1 MPSNDFIVFGAPKIE
16 QDEIDEVVR
25 CLESGWIGTGPR
37 VARFEKEFGLYKGQP
52 FAAAVSS
59 CTAAMHL
66 SVLAAGISEGD
77 EVITTP
83 MTFCATVNA
92 IIHAGATPV
101 LADVDPLTMNIDPVE
116 VEARI
121 SPKTKAILPVHFAGR
136 AANMDALMGIA
147 ERHGLK
153 IIEDCAHAIETE
165 YHGRRAGTF
174 GDFGCFSFYATKN
187 VTTGEGGMVL
197 TRNEEDLARIK
208 MLALHGMSKDAWK
221 RFSDEGYKHYFVVE
235 TGFKYNMM
243 DLQAA
248 LGLHQLERVESN
260 WRRREEIWQ
269 QYNKA
274 FAGLAVTLPADP
286 EPDTRHAYHLYT
298 ILVDEAV
305 AEISRDEFLDAMTAN
320 DIGVGVHYLSVP
332 EHPVY
337 QDKFGWQP
345 EDYPNA
351 MRIGRQTVSLP
362 LSAKLTDAEVSHVI
376 GAVQGTLRAESK
388 VRRVKQESSR
398 GYSRMDADKN
408 DEQTITSTDET
419 TKGKVQGATSQDRG
433 GCGQPFFAPGA

>member
-1 MPSNDFIVFGAPKIE
+1 MSTSDFIIFGAPLLE
-16 QDEIDEVVR
+16 QDEFDEVAQ

-37 VARFEKEFGLYKGQP
+37 VARFEREFAAYKEHS

-66 SVLAAGISEGD
+66 SVLAAGIGAGD

-101 LADVDPLTMNIDPVE
+101 LADVDLRTMNIDPAE

-121 SPKTKAILPVHFAGR
+121 TPKTKAILPVHFAGR
-136 AANMDALMGIA
+136 PADMDALIA
-147 ERHGLK
+147 IAQRHGLK
-153 IIEDCAHAIETE
+153 VIEDCAHAIETE
-165 YHGRRAGTF
+165 LRGRKAGTM

-197 TRNEEDLARIK
+197 TRSEEDLARIK

-221 RFSDEGYKHYFVVE
+221 RFSDEGYKHYYVVD

-248 LGLHQLERVESN
+248 LGIHQLRRVEKN
-260 WRRREEIWQ
+260 WLRRQEIWQ
-269 QYNKA
+269 RYNES
-274 FAGLAVTLPADP
+274 FAGLPVTLPVQP

-298 ILVDEAV
+298 ILIDEDSAG
-305 AEISRDEFLDAMTAN
+305 ISRDQFLDRMTASE
-320 DIGVGVHYLSVP
+320 IGVGVHYLSIP
-332 EHPVY
+332 EHPIY
-337 QDKFGWQP
+337 QEKFGWRP

-362 LSAKLTDAEVSHVI
+362 LSAKLTDGEVSRVI
-376 GAVQGTLRAESK
+376 ESVEAAIGSPVPSEKSISEEFSPGAGRK
-388 VRRVKQESSR
+388 
-398 GYSRMDADKN
+398 
-408 DEQTITSTDET
+408 
-419 TKGKVQGATSQDRG
+419 TKKQGAMSQERG
-433 GCGQPFFAPGA
+433 GCGQPFFALRT

>member
-1 MPSNDFIVFGAPKIE
+1 MSPSDFIVFGAPAIE
-16 QDEIDEVVR
+16 RDEIDEVVR

-37 VARFEKEFGLYKGQP
+37 VARFEKDFAAYKEQR

-66 SVLAAGISEGD
+66 SVLAAGIGEGD

-101 LADVDPLTMNIDPVE
+101 LADVDVATMNIDPAE

-121 SPKTKAILPVHFAGR
+121 TPRTKAILPVHFAGR
-136 AANMDALMGIA
+136 PAEMDALTDIA

-153 IIEDCAHAIETE
+153 LIEDCAHAIETE
-165 YHGRRAGTF
+165 YRGRKAGTF

-208 MLALHGMSKDAWK
+208 MLALHGMTKDAWK
-221 RFSDEGYKHYFVVE
+221 RFGDEGYKHYYVVE
-235 TGFKYNMM
+235 TGFKYNMT

-248 LGLHQLERVESN
+248 LGIHQLRRVESN
-260 WRRREEIWQ
+260 WRRREQIWQ
-269 QYNKA
+269 QYNTA
-274 FAGLAVTLPADP
+274 FAGLPITLPAETDP
-286 EPDTRHAYHLYT
+286 QTRHGYHLYT
-298 ILVDEAV
+298 IMIDEERS
-305 AEISRDEFLDAMTAN
+305 EIDRDEFLGVMTAN
-320 DIGVGVHYLSVP
+320 SVGVGVHYLSIP

-337 QDKFGWQP
+337 QTKFGWRP
-345 EDYPNA
+345 ADYPNA

-362 LSAKLTDAEVSHVI
+362 LSAKLTDHALRRVI
-376 GAVQGTLRAESK
+376 EAVQTTLSGKSK
-388 VRRVKQESSR
+388 GRRTNEPGPGDSS
-398 GYSRMDADKN
+398 K
-408 DEQTITSTDET
+408 T
-419 TKGKVQGATSQDRG
+419 
-433 GCGQPFFAPGA
+433 GQRFALVS